1 MSESDRLERHRNRV
15 WTSAAA
21 IVNICSHYATLLMAT
36 LPNTTP
42 RASWTEVE
50 VDALVNYMFDHR
62 AEAGDGGNFK
72 VSTYTAAAAHIA
84 QFTTPPQMKSVKS
97 LQGKW
102 QSVRCCHLEID
113 SINRR
118 VLQLKGLHSKIETY
132 AGKSGVHWDNERGAN
147 IEGPAAMQVWNDYV
161 KDTVDS
167 VHFYVQLNPSHH

>member
-1 MSESDRLERHRNRV
+1 
-15 WTSAAA
+15 
-21 IVNICSHYATLLMAT
+21 MAN
-36 LPNTTP
+36 LPSTTP
-42 RASWTEVE
+42 RAMWTEVE

-72 VSTYTAAAAHIA
+72 ASTYTAAAAHIA
-84 QFTTPPQMKSVKS
+84 QFTTPPHTKSVKS

-102 QSVRCCHLEID
+102 QSVGCGDLTID
-113 SINRR
+113 LIDGHI
-118 VLQLKGLHSKIETY
+118 LQLKGLHSKIETY

-167 VHFYVQLNPSHH
+167 VHFYVNSILSHHPPCRKIQV